1 MKSNPQP
8 EFHPV
13 TAERHASRWWHAP
26 SSYSWAARDAV
37 VPLVGSELAR
47 AALHL
52 PVAFMRQ
59 HDAMAPFAVVGLEAG
74 VSLFIAHDGTW
85 TGGYVPAALRCRPFA
100 LVPTED
106 GRRVLCIDEQA
117 GRVGADKGGSGQ
129 PFFSDEGKISPAL
142 QQFMDFLSSVES
154 SRELTLKSSAAL
166 DHCGVLVPWEITI
179 QTDSGMRRVD
189 GLFRV
194 DEEKLGQ
201 LDDQAFLELRKTG
214 ALALAY
220 AQLLSAANLQLL
232 GQRASARLAAL
243 QQPMTPVTASGD
255 LDLSFLERGDTFRF

>member
-1 MKSNPQP
+1 MNSTAQT

-13 TAERHASRWWHAP
+13 TAERHGSRWWHAP
-26 SSYSWAARDAV
+26 SSYSWAAREAV

-47 AALHL
+47 AALDL

-59 HDAMAPFAVVGLEAG
+59 NDAMAPFAVVGLEPG
-74 VSLFIAHDGTW
+74 VNLFVAHDGKW

-100 LVPTED
+100 LLPMQD
-106 GRRVLCIDEQA
+106 GRKVLCIDEA
-117 GRVGADKGGSGQ
+117 SGRVGADREASGH
-129 PFFSDEGKISPAL
+129 PFFIEEGKLSPAL
-142 QQFMDFLSSVES
+142 QQFMEFLSAIEN
-154 SRELTLKSSAAL
+154 SREPTLRSSAAL
-166 DHCGVLVPWEITI
+166 DRSGVLVPWDIKL
-179 QTDSGMRRVD
+179 QTDSGLRRLE
-189 GLFRV
+189 GLYRV

-201 LDDQAFLELRKTG
+201 LDDKAFLDLRRTG
-214 ALALAY
+214 ALAVAY
-220 AQLLSAANLQLL
+220 AQLLSSPHLQSL